1 LNTPL
6 AKSLSVFLHPLL
18 MPTILLGLLFFTTPA
33 VVGVDMFTPPIRLT
47 LLGFV
52 GMTTFVIPA
61 LGIYYLYRSG
71 SIKSLHL
78 DTLADRRLPYFVTV
92 LLYGFATYFFR
103 YQLARL
109 SDLAPQI
116 SIILA
121 SITVSI
127 ALVAVVSLNWKIS
140 AHGTGLG
147 GLIGAIFGIVVK
159 FGEHQL
165 LYPLLGLIILGGLLM
180 SARLYLNAHT
190 PAQIIAGVGLGLLVS
205 LTTVWWFV

>member
-1 LNTPL
+1 
-6 AKSLSVFLHPLL
+6 
-18 MPTILLGLLFFTTPA
+18 
-33 VVGVDMFTPPIRLT
+33 MFTPPIRLT

>member
-1 LNTPL
+1 
-6 AKSLSVFLHPLL
+6 